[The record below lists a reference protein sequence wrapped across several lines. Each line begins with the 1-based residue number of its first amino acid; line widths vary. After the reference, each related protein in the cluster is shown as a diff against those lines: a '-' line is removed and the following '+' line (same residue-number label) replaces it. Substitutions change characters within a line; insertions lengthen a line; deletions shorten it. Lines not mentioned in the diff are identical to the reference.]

1 MASSKDKVVVAVQR
15 FQASVP
21 AFAKLKLV
29 VGLELT
35 AGGLTGPRESENF
48 TVEVPGPKVTEGAPE
63 EARLHLAIPKTMFDV
78 LAEEAELADWKDAY
92 YYGHLKVTGDGRV
105 KRLLGKAIESA

>member
-15 FQASVP
+15 FQAAVP
-21 AFAKLKLV
+21 AFAKLKLI

-35 AGGLTGPRESENF
+35 AGGLTGPQESENF
-48 TVEVPGPKVTEGAPE
+48 RIEVPGPKVAEAGAE
-63 EARLHLAIPKTMFDV
+63 DARIQLALPRTMFDV

-105 KRLLGKAIESA
+105 KRLLGKAIDSA